1 MFAWREWHCWYVSFV
16 IFVISFIMCVPF
28 PPYVCCAG
36 CQVVA
41 PSDMIDGRIGA
52 IKEALNTGG
61 LGNQVPVACQMHP

>member
-1 MFAWREWHCWYVSFV
+1 MEGVALLVCKFHLTHSIVSF
-16 IFVISFIMCVPF
+16 FVCVPF
-28 PPYVCCAG
+28 PLYVCCVG

-41 PSDMIDGRIGA
+41 PSDMMDGRIGA

>member
-1 MFAWREWHCWYVSFV
+1 MEGVAPLVCKLHLTHSVV
-16 IFVISFIMCVPF
+16 SFIMCVPF
-28 PPYVCCAG
+28 PLYVGCVG

-41 PSDMIDGRIGA
+41 PSDMMDGRIGA

>member
-1 MFAWREWHCWYVSFV
+1 MLVCKLHLTHSVVGFTV
-16 IFVISFIMCVPF
+16 CVPF
-28 PPYVCCAG
+28 PLCVCCVG

-41 PSDMIDGRIGA
+41 PSDMMDGRIGA

>member
-1 MFAWREWHCWYVSFV
+1 
-16 IFVISFIMCVPF
+16 MCV
-28 PPYVCCAG
+28 VHVG

-41 PSDMIDGRIGA
+41 PSDMMDGRIGA